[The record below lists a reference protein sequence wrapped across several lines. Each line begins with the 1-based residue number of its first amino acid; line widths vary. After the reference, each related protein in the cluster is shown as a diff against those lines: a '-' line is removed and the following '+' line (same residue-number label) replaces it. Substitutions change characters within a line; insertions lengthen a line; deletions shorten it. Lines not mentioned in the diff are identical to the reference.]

1 MEILI
6 IMVANESQADSV
18 LFGNAGAVP
27 GNLYKLT
34 PYVLLCR
41 INSSTKLVY
50 C

>member
-1 MEILI
+1 
-6 IMVANESQADSV
+6 MVANESQADTV

-27 GNLYKLT
+27 GNLYKL
-34 PYVLLCR
+34 CK